1 MDISTVLGL
10 LIAAI
15 CLFMALRSDIGAF
28 IDVQSVLIVVGGA
41 LGATMTSFTLSDVLG
56 MFSVTKNAFFAKT
69 RDQGQIINSMVDL
82 GEKARREGILALER
96 EMPRIDD
103 IFLKK
108 ALQLAVD
115 GNEPEVI
122 ETVMGTEIEN
132 VEERH
137 KTGKSFWEIL
147 GSMTPAWGMIGT
159 LVGLIMM
166 LKELDDPSAIGTGMA
181 VALITTLYG
190 SIIANMI
197 AIPMAN
203 KLDRRSKEEV
213 LLMNMVLFGVLSIHS
228 GDNPRV
234 TREKLETFVP
244 PKNRKA
250 SA

>member
-10 LIAAI
+10 IIAGA
-15 CLFMALRSDIGAF
+15 CLFMALAADIEAF
-28 IDVQSVLIVVGGA
+28 IDIDSVLIVIGGA
-41 LGATMTSFTLSDVLG
+41 LGATMISFTLSDVLG
-56 MFSVTKNAFFAKT
+56 MFSVTKNAFFAKAK
-69 RDQGQIINSMVDL
+69 DQGQLINSMVDL

-122 ETVMGTEIEN
+122 ETVMGTEIDN
-132 VEERH
+132 VDERH
-137 KTGKSFWEIL
+137 KVGKAFWETL
-147 GSMTPAWGMIGT
+147 GAMTPAWGMIGT

-166 LKELDDPSAIGTGMA
+166 LKELDDPSAIGVGMA
-181 VALITTLYG
+181 IALITTLYG
-190 SIIANMI
+190 SIIANLV
-197 AIPMAN
+197 ALPMAN
-203 KLDRRSKEEV
+203 KLARRSQEEI

-244 PKNRKA
+244 PKSRKA
-250 SA
+250 SS

>member
-10 LIAAI
+10 ILASVFLFLAIAD
-15 CLFMALRSDIGAF
+15 DINAF
-28 IDVQSVLIVVGGA
+28 IDLDSVFIVVGGT
-41 LGATMTSFTLSDVLG
+41 LGACLISFSLSDVLS
-56 MFSVTKNAFFAKT
+56 MFSVTKNAFFAKS

-122 ETVMGTEIEN
+122 ETVMGTEIDN
-132 VEERH
+132 VDERH
-137 KTGKSFWEIL
+137 KIGKSFWETV
-147 GSMTPAWGMIGT
+147 GSMSPAWGMVGT
-159 LVGLIMM
+159 LIGLIMM
-166 LKELDDPSAIGTGMA
+166 LKELDDPSAIGVGMA

-190 SIIANMI
+190 SVIANLV
-197 AIPMAN
+197 AIPLSN
-203 KLDRRSKEEV
+203 KLDRRSKEEL

-234 TREKLETFVP
+234 TREKLETFVA

-250 SA
+250 SS